1 MLYSALA
8 KNAGPEASLGSNEG
22 AKFLVLALGPA
33 NSGKWFYISVPLFP

>member
-33 NSGKWFYISVPLFP
+33 NSGK